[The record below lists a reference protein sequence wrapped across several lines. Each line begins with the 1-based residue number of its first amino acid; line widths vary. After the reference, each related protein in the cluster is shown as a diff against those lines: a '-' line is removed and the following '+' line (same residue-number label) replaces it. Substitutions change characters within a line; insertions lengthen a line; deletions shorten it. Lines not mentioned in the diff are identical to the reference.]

1 MQRRTIN
8 TMLLEHYSFRK
19 KTLFV
24 LVVLA
29 LFVGFIFVA
38 WRLFVIPIGSVP
50 CPEDTRHCSDG
61 SAVKPIGATC
71 LFPVCPGALRS
82 SYIDN
87 AQMERVLTDYLLH
100 QKQFSWKTRE
110 DSFGVCGVENL
121 EPENQLFPLSVWVY
135 CGEYIVRDGVFE
147 SVSGSSGPVKIDYP
161 NELSY
166 FNPTRLSHEAPRDG
180 ALYADDIKRL
190 FSLTVQ
196 ERIAGFDARGMIARI
211 ERTAFENRVAWESIK
226 QSITACAVKSVF
238 QAHDRTIKVELKNGT
253 EVTAIEPELDDAL
266 EVVNAAKGKCGQIII
281 AIE

>member
-1 MQRRTIN
+1 MQRRTIKV
-8 TMLLEHYSFRK
+8 MLLEHYSFHK
-19 KTLFV
+19 KILFA
-24 LVVLA
+24 LA
-29 LFVGFIFVA
+29 LLALLAGFVFVA
-38 WRLFVIPIGSVP
+38 WRLFVIPIGPVP
-50 CPEDTRHCSDG
+50 CPEDARQCSDG
-61 SAVKPIGATC
+61 SIVRPIGATC
-71 LFPVCPGALRS
+71 LFPACPGTLRS
-82 SYIDN
+82 SHIDN
-87 AQMERVLTDYLLH
+87 AQMERALTEYLLR

-190 FSLTVQ
+190 FSPTVQ
-196 ERIAGFDARGMIARI
+196 ERIAGFDARGMISRI

-226 QSITACAVKSVF
+226 QSIAACAVKSVF
-238 QAHDRTIKVELKNGT
+238 QAHDRTVKVELKNGT
-253 EVTAIEPELDDAL
+253 ELTAIEPELDDVL
-266 EVVNAAKGKCGQIII
+266 DVVNTAKGRCGQIII